1 MDDKELDA
9 LEKLVEEGREEK
21 EKRTKEKMPVPEER
35 RSGFSIL
42 TFIEG
47 EIVGVIL
54 MVIIVAL
61 IHLGVR

>member
-21 EKRTKEKMPVPEER
+21 EKRTKEKKPVPEER